1 MLLLQLDKVNHQNSG
16 LRSILHCLKPA
27 AGTTSQQMAAALTD
41 LAKLQRVSL
50 CLSAEGRPSLAEATD
65 LAALA
70 LLRSSGRP
78 GEAVEQLV
86 QLAVSQPVVRARH
99 KQ

>member
-1 MLLLQLDKVNHQNSG
+1 MLQLDKVNHQNSG
-16 LRSILHCLKPA
+16 LRTILHCLKPA
-27 AGTTSQQMAAALTD
+27 AGNTSQQMSAALTE
-41 LAKLQRVSL
+41 LARLERVSP
-50 CLSAEGRPSLAEATD
+50 CLSAEGRPNLAEATD

-78 GEAVEQLV
+78 GAAVEQLV
-86 QLAVSQPVVRARH
+86 QLAISQPVVRARR